1 MSGLYFS
8 HIFYLLPA
16 HNFWCF
22 QVDRGLEAS
31 WVWAMAQVWWK
42 WPMCWEAPQVQ
53 EGQTH
58 LSATLEMGRFTLLS
72 SFCLRCFCLPES
84 PRKVV
89 DVFWLE
95 KVKVLVTEACP
106 TLCHPMDCSP
116 PGSSVHGILQAR
128 MLEWVAI
135 PFCRGSSQQ
144 RDRTWVSWIAD
155 SLYHPSHQRE
165 LNGCSGHLPD
175 KTTAH
180 ASHNLPNKVIAQQE
194 PPRRGLPKPPRLT
207 SREL

>member
-31 WVWAMAQVWWK
+31 WVWARAQVWWK

-72 SFCLRCFCLPES
+72 SSCLRCFCLPES

-116 PGSSVHGILQAR
+116 PGSSVHGIFEPR
-128 MLEWVAI
+128 ILEYVAI
-135 PFCRGSSQQ
+135 SSSRWSFWPKDQ
-144 RDRTWVSWIAD
+144 THVSCIGRQI
-155 SLYHPSHQRE
+155 LYH
-165 LNGCSGHLPD
+165 
-175 KTTAH
+175 
-180 ASHNLPNKVIAQQE
+180 
-194 PPRRGLPKPPRLT
+194 
-207 SREL
+207 